1 MNVKTQRQL
10 LKFSLIFRLSLNEN
24 NDAVAVVD
32 FVVAVAT
39 AGATLRSSRVHLSSA
54 RQSRVAL
61 GCFDGRCETEAAGD
75 LKINPSRRLRLSR
88 DAYAHTADS
97 H

>member
-1 MNVKTQRQL
+1 
-10 LKFSLIFRLSLNEN
+10 LSLDEN
-24 NDAVAVVD
+24 SDAVAVVD

-39 AGATLRSSRVHLSSA
+39 AVATLRSSRVHLSSA

-75 LKINPSRRLRLSR
+75 LKINPSRRQRRLRLSR

-97 H
+97 HQETDLDTLT